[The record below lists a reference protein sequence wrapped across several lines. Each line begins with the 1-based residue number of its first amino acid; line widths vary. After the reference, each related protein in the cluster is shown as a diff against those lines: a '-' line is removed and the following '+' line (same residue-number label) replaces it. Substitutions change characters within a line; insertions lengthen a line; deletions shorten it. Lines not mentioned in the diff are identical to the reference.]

1 MPEPTTQEIVA
12 AMKVF
17 YSLAIQ
23 ASLEDE
29 QETVDCIEKALHYAS
44 VQIKGVRKCVVS

>member
-1 MPEPTTQEIVA
+1 MPEQEPTVPEIIK

-17 YSLAIQ
+17 FQLAIQ

-29 QETVDCIEKALHYAS
+29 QEIVDCIETALSYAS
-44 VQIKGVRKCVVS
+44 KQIKGGI